1 MVRKYKAVSNIE
13 QRDYCFKKSDYIL
26 FIVGLIIIGLLVWLN

>member
-13 QRDYCFKKSDYIL
+13 QRDYCLKKSDYIL
-26 FIVGLIIIGLLVWLN
+26 FVVGLIIIGLLTWLN